1 MADAPAAAACPA
13 SSASPPLPP
22 LFERV
27 GGMTALVNAVDVFY
41 SRILDDPTLA
51 PFFEG
56 VEMSRQRTKQVNGER
71 GRGVFFVFRPPAL
84 GLLTLESAKKIIK
97 NVSTLPGPVP
107 LLRLRRPGPVP
118 RQVDRRGPR
127 APHPR
132 ARRPPGALLDRGPAL
147 ERVAR
152 AAAGP
157 GGADRGVHRQHRPG
171 GVGVPGARGRAGAW
185 TGARPRGGD
194 SGSGELESL
203 GDFTFF
209 SFSPPPPLFCSGF
222 GSGVFESGTR
232 EQKKSSLF
240 WYPSFSCSTASKN
253 RSSRSRGQ
261 KGALPLPLPRR
272 APPLRTPPRRR
283 RSGSKGSDRTS
294 PATEPRARPFFSCS
308 TLPSSPPPRIDSLGR
323 FSRSPPSLPRPP
335 VPSPPRPPRTKY
347 SSSPASLLSLI
358 IESTIVEA
366 RLKQRESCLS
376 KLKL

>member
-1 MADAPAAAACPA
+1 MADDAPAAAACPA

-107 LLRLRRPGPVP
+107 LLRLRRPGPIP

-132 ARRPPGALLDRGPAL
+132 ARRPPGALLDRGQAL

-209 SFSPPPPLFCSGF
+209 SFSPPFISLL
-222 GSGVFESGTR
+222 T
-232 EQKKSSLF
+232 SSLGA
-240 WYPSFSCSTASKN
+240 SRIAFSASLCALSASP
-253 RSSRSRGQ
+253 RSSAASAASQQRSAVSLAVASLIGEGEEEKKEQ
-261 KGALPLPLPRR
+261 ADGVDAPLQCY
-272 APPLRTPPRRR
+272 
-283 RSGSKGSDRTS
+283 RS
-294 PATEPRARPFFSCS
+294 AAAPFF
-308 TLPSSPPPRIDSLGR
+308 
-323 FSRSPPSLPRPP
+323 
-335 VPSPPRPPRTKY
+335 
-347 SSSPASLLSLI
+347 LS
-358 IESTIVEA
+358 
-366 RLKQRESCLS
+366 
-376 KLKL
+376 

>member
-1 MADAPAAAACPA
+1 
-13 SSASPPLPP
+13 
-22 LFERV
+22 
-27 GGMTALVNAVDVFY
+27 
-41 SRILDDPTLA
+41 
-51 PFFEG
+51 
-56 VEMSRQRTKQVNGER
+56 MSRQRTKQVNGER

-84 GLLTLESAKKIIK
+84 GLLTLESAKKIII

-240 WYPSFSCSTASKN
+240 GTHLSLALLLRKTGAREAEGKRERC
-253 RSSRSRGQ
+253 RCRGVPRHC
-261 KGALPLPLPRR
+261 GPRR
-272 APPLRTPPRRR
+272 GGGGRSGGGWGGRAATGPRRR
-283 RSGSKGSDRTS
+283 LN
-294 PATEPRARPFFSCS
+294 PAPAFFFSCS

-335 VPSPPRPPRTKY
+335 VPSPPRPLRTKY
-347 SSSPASLLSLI
+347 SSSPASSLSLI
-358 IESTIVEA
+358 IVSTILEA
-366 RLKQRESCLS
+366 RLKLRESCLS

>member
-1 MADAPAAAACPA
+1 M
-13 SSASPPLPP
+13 L
-22 LFERV
+22 
-27 GGMTALVNAVDVFY
+27 
-41 SRILDDPTLA
+41 
-51 PFFEG
+51 
-56 VEMSRQRTKQVNGER
+56 
-71 GRGVFFVFRPPAL
+71 RPPAL

-203 GDFTFF
+203 GYSTFF
-209 SFSPPPPLFCSGF
+209 SFSPPPLFFCSGF
-222 GSGVFESGTR
+222 GSRGVFESGTR

-240 WYPSFSCSTASKN
+240 GTHLSLALLLRKTGAREAEGKRERC
-253 RSSRSRGQ
+253 RCRCRGV
-261 KGALPLPLPRR
+261 PRR
-272 APPLRTPPRRR
+272 CGRRRGGGGRGRRAATGPRRR
-283 RSGSKGSDRTS
+283 LN
-294 PATEPRARPFFSCS
+294 PAPALFF
-308 TLPSSPPPRIDSLGR
+308 
-323 FSRSPPSLPRPP
+323 P
-335 VPSPPRPPRTKY
+335 VRPSPPAPLPGSIPSGVSLEALPPFPALPCLRPRALLGPSTLRVRHHY
-347 SSSPASLLSLI
+347 FHSL
-358 IESTIVEA
+358 
-366 RLKQRESCLS
+366 
-376 KLKL
+376 